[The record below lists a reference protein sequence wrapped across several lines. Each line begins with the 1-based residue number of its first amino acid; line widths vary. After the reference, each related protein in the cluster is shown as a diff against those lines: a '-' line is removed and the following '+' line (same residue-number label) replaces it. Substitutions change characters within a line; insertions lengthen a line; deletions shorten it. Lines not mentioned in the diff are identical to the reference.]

1 MSEPEHQGKRAR
13 TRARILA
20 NAIVLFRERGV
31 RSTRLAEVARESDVS
46 PATLFNHFATKGVLA
61 EAWVRGEVRDAL
73 AAAIGHAVA
82 ADRNLRSAIRSASRA
97 LAATTA
103 EEPALRLEAWREAGR
118 AESDRL
124 GEDARLIDG
133 LRKEQQR
140 AHIRGDLGPKAL
152 AAMLM
157 DAIEGGL
164 IAGLREGRSE
174 PDVAGSGNPSLLA
187 RAIQERVDLVLD
199 GARKRNERVTL
210 ASAKRQRPESEDG

>member
-13 TRARILA
+13 TRARILT
-20 NAIVLFRERGV
+20 NAIALFRERGV

-73 AAAIGHAVA
+73 AAAIGDAVA

-124 GEDARLIDG
+124 GEDTRLIDG

-140 AHIRGDLGPKAL
+140 AHIRGDLAPKAL

-174 PDVAGSGNPSLLA
+174 PDVAGSGNSSLLA

-210 ASAKRQRPESEDG
+210 ASAKRQRPESEEG